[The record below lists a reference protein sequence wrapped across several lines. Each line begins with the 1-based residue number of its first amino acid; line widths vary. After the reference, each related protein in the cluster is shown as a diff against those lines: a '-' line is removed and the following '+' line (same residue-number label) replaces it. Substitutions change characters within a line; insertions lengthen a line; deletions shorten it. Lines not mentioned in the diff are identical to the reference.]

1 MLHSM
6 HPKYVATPKDTVA
19 ALLKSGNRLGGG
31 VPLRKTF
38 VQKGS
43 QTAPQPGPLASLVH
57 NGDQRGLDT
66 YLLLKAVASAT
77 PFNSHRSAAVWA
89 RALRHTGAT
98 ADEQTVSRIWRR
110 LESLG
115 LVTRS
120 KYGRLADITLLRE
133 DGSGEPYVIPA
144 DAGDPYLQVPV
155 AYWLD
160 EDRWCAKLKLPAKAM
175 LLVALS
181 LRPPFVLPVEKA
193 PKWYGISADTA
204 QRGLASLV
212 QHDVLKVARTPK
224 RAPLAPMGFTYD
236 SRYTLQDAFFSK
248 WGGSD
253 DQ

>member
-1 MLHSM
+1 MLHGMDQS
-6 HPKYVATPKDTVA
+6 YIATPKDTVK
-19 ALLKSGNRLGGG
+19 ALLESGNRLGGG

-38 VQKGS
+38 VQQGS
-43 QTAPQPGPLASLVH
+43 RTAPQPGPLAQLVH

-66 YLLLKAVASAT
+66 FLLLKAVASAP

-89 RALRHTGAT
+89 RALRYTGVS

-110 LESLG
+110 LERLG

-120 KYGRLADITLLRE
+120 KRGRLADITLLKE
-133 DGSGEPYVIPA
+133 DGSGEPYVLPA
-144 DAGDPYLQVPV
+144 TAGDTYLQLPV

-160 EDRWCAKLKLPAKAM
+160 ENQWCSKLKLPAKAM

-181 LRPPFVLPVEKA
+181 LPPPFVLPVEKA
-193 PKWYGISADTA
+193 PQWYGISADTA

-224 RAPLAPMGFTYD
+224 RAPLAPAGFTYD
-236 SRYTLQDAFFSK
+236 SRYTLQGGFHSD
-248 WGGSD
+248 WGSSD
-253 DQ
+253 DN